1 MNDQGVKD
9 KTDHLK
15 RVFEKMPV
23 LNKTTLTFL
32 FGFLR

>member
-15 RVFEKMPV
+15 RAFESMPE
-23 LNKTTLTFL
+23 LNKTTLTFI
-32 FGFLR
+32 FSFLK